1 MEKLK
6 KGKIFFYEQS
16 SLIGIFIL
24 IILLGRLLNLKILNF
39 IVVRRWN
46 GKMEKLKKGKIFF
59 YEQSSL
65 IGIFIL
71 IILLGRLL
79 NLKILNFIVVP
90 AIISFLAYHLLKI
103 KLVNIEIEKLNIK
116 EKNYNE
122 KIEEINNIYSE
133 KAKKIIYKYFINIY
147 IFYIEY
153 SILEI
158 PNIFLL
164 GFLIVTF
171 ILILTYLK
179 TKKTKYYK
187 YKNTFIYGFFA
198 ILFFIPIINKIVKF
212 INK

>member
-1 MEKLK
+1 
-6 KGKIFFYEQS
+6 
-16 SLIGIFIL
+16 
-24 IILLGRLLNLKILNF
+24 
-39 IVVRRWN
+39 
-46 GKMEKLKKGKIFF
+46 MEKLKKGKIFF

-116 EKNYNE
+116 EENYNE

-171 ILILTYLK
+171 ILILTYFK

-187 YKNTFIYGFFA
+187 YKNTFIYGFFT